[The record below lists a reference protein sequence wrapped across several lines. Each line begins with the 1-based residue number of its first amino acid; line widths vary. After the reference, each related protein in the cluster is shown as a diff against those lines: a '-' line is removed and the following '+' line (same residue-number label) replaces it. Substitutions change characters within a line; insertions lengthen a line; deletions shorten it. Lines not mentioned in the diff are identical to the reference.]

1 MMTAPER
8 TMKAAAQAT
17 ADPLLSVRDLSIY
30 FRTGRDRSNRV
41 VDSVTF
47 DVAAGETVG
56 LVGESGSG
64 KTVTGLSLLGLL
76 PDGIAWS
83 EGDIRFDGR
92 NISGMSEP
100 ELEKLRGRHVS
111 MIFQEPMTALDPVF
125 TVGDQI
131 AETLLTHFRMSKKEA
146 RERAIQALA
155 DVGIPLPQK
164 RAEEYPHHL
173 SGGMR
178 QRAMIAIAL
187 ACEPQLLIADEPTTA
202 LDVTIQAQ
210 IIDLIMKLVS
220 DRETSLIFISHNLG
234 VVAQVCDRMITMYAG
249 QVVEDGPTDTVLTK
263 PLHPYTSGLLGSVPR
278 KSISASRLPS
288 IPGRVPSPDAMPEG
302 CRFEPRCGHSRP
314 PCTAPQV
321 LERKPEGRAVRCC
334 RHEELDLKG
343 ALE

>member
-1 MMTAPER
+1 MNVLPLKPDQTTTRA
-8 TMKAAAQAT
+8 
-17 ADPLLSVRDLSIY
+17 PLLSVNDLSIY
-30 FRTGRDRSNRV
+30 FRAGRGRSNRV
-41 VDSVTF
+41 VDNVSF
-47 DVAAGETVG
+47 DVARGETVG

-83 EGDIRFDGR
+83 EGDVSFEGR
-92 NISGMSEP
+92 QIGALPEP
-100 ELEKLRGRHVS
+100 ELRKLRGRHIS

-131 AETLLTHFRMSKKEA
+131 AETLITHFKIGKKEA
-146 RERAIQALA
+146 KARAIQALA

-210 IIDLIMKLVS
+210 IIDLIMKLVA
-220 DRETSLIFISHNLG
+220 DRGTSLIFISHNLG
-234 VVAQVCDRMITMYAG
+234 VVAEVCDRMITMYAG
-249 QVVEDGPTDTVLTK
+249 QVVEDAKTDDVLIA
-263 PLHPYTSGLLGSVPR
+263 PQHPYTSGLLASVPR
-278 KSISASRLPS
+278 KS
-288 IPGRVPSPDAMPEG
+288 
-302 CRFEPRCGHSRP
+302 
-314 PCTAPQV
+314 
-321 LERKPEGRAVRCC
+321 
-334 RHEELDLKG
+334 
-343 ALE
+343 